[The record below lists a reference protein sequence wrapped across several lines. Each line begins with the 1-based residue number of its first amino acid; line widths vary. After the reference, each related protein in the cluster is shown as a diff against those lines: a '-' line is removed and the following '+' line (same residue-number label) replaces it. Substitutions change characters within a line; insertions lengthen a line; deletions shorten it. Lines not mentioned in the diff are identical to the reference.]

1 MMCFIHMKPSSTR
14 ELDKLSSHV
23 KIHLSRSQSPEIR
36 SFVNDVWTPV
46 FLQRNLAS
54 SLPMMSIG
62 CHSLGIFLTIATSTC
77 LPVLF
82 GSPLQQKEFMP
93 LHCIPFFRRILITL
107 ILSTP

>member
-1 MMCFIHMKPSSTR
+1 MDILVGVHG
-14 ELDKLSSHV
+14 
-23 KIHLSRSQSPEIR
+23 
-36 SFVNDVWTPV
+36 SFECLRTPV

-54 SLPMMSIG
+54 SLPMVSIG
-62 CHSLGIFLTIATSTC
+62 CRSFGIFLTIATSTC

-107 ILSTP
+107 ILSTTVPHPSNSTKEKLL